1 MLAATHLAPGPE
13 PPLSLLVPAGQVLRV
28 VLTAWTFATFYLGGL
43 MLSWVVLPLA
53 GLRGGDRLARVARA
67 QAIVR
72 GAFRLFHDGMRWG
85 FLLKADPRSTRL
97 GLPAGPCVVVC
108 NHPTLVDVT
117 AVLAAAPTVACVVKG
132 PLFRG
137 LLLGNLLRH
146 CWHVDGGSGTSADN
160 ARVLAE
166 AAERLAAGL
175 PVLVFP
181 EGTRSPE
188 NGLHPFKRGAFEMA
202 VRARVPVVLLL
213 ARCQPPVLA
222 KTAPW
227 YRAPRTVPFHAV
239 EHLNVLHSAEFSGD
253 SKAMA
258 AAAARLYYARIEGV
272 PAPAMAGLATLQPA

>member
-1 MLAATHLAPGPE
+1 M
-13 PPLSLLVPAGQVLRV
+13 SVLVPIGQVLRV
-28 VLTAWTFATFYLGGL
+28 AITTLTFACFYVGGL
-43 MLSWVVLPLA
+43 LLSWLILPLA
-53 GLRGGDRLARVARA
+53 ALAGGDQRTRVDRA
-67 QAIVR
+67 QSIVR
-72 GAFRLFHDGMRWG
+72 AGFRLFHDGMRWG
-85 FLLKADPRSTRL
+85 FLLRSDPRQTQL
-97 GLPAGPCVVVC
+97 KLPDGPCVIVS

-146 CWHVDGGSGTSADN
+146 CWHIDGGTGSAADN
-160 ARVLAE
+160 ARVLSE

-188 NGLHPFKRGAFEMA
+188 NALHPFKRGAFEMA
-202 VRARVPVVLLL
+202 VRANVPVVLLL
-213 ARCQPPVLA
+213 AQCQPPVLA

-227 YRAPRTVPFHAV
+227 YRAPRTIPYHAV
-239 EHLNVLHSAEFSGD
+239 QHLTVLQPADFAAD

-258 AAAARLYYARIEGV
+258 AAAARLYEGRIG
-272 PAPAMAGLATLQPA
+272 PATAVDLPHGAALQPAGA